1 MYSDS
6 LEHHGILG
14 QKWGVRRYQNP
25 DGSLTELG
33 KKRLDKKD
41 SKWSKKNYNKI
52 YNQTYKTVKKEMGAY
67 ERNDLGR
74 RMPMRNR
81 DGSLSKQY
89 VNEYNRKLAE
99 LMNRNVADIEAP
111 SGRVVKWIA
120 KRGEVGVYM
129 ALTDRSYDIGQLE
142 RGVWDDGRVAYKKDV
157 LDRA

>member
-1 MYSDS
+1 MTMYPE
-6 LEHHGILG
+6 LYHHGILG
-14 QKWGVRRYQNP
+14 QKWGIRRYQNP

-99 LMNRNVADIEAP
+99 LIQNV
-111 SGRVVKWIA
+111 
-120 KRGEVGVYM
+120 M
-129 ALTDRSYDIGQLE
+129 L
-142 RGVWDDGRVAYKKDV
+142 
-157 LDRA
+157 

>member
-1 MYSDS
+1 MYPE
-6 LEHHGILG
+6 LYHHGILG

-52 YNQTYKTVKKEMGAY
+52 YNQTYKTVKKEMGSY

-74 RMPMRNR
+74 RMPMKNK